1 MSSFN
6 LLVNGARR
14 TVEADPDTPLLWVL
28 RDRLEL
34 RGTKYGCG
42 IGACGSCTVH
52 VDGRAARSCQIAV
65 REAADRPITTIEGL
79 SADGSHPVQ
88 RAWLEEDVA
97 QCGFC
102 QPGMILE
109 AAALLRATPRPTD
122 GAIDEALRD
131 HVCRCGTYQRIRRA
145 IHPAIHQAGEERR

>member
-42 IGACGSCTVH
+42 IGACGSCTVQ
-52 VDGRAARSCQIAV
+52 VDGRAARSCQMPL
-65 REAADRPITTIEGL
+65 REAADRAVITIEGL
-79 SADGSHPVQ
+79 STDGSHPLQ

-109 AAALLRATPRPTD
+109 AAALLRATERPSD
-122 GAIDEALRD
+122 DAIDAALRD
-131 HVCRCGTYQRIRRA
+131 HVCRCGTYLRIRRA
-145 IHPAIHQAGEERR
+145 VHRAAEEGR